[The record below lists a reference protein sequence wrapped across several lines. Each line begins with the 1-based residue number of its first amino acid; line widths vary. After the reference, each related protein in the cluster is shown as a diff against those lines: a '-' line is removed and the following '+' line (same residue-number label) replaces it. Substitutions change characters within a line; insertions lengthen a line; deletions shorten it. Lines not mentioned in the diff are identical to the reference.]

1 MILYPIG
8 CSYVYILRFHLSTL
22 PQVCFCP
29 SLTPLRFLRTLG
41 RGANNIAVI
50 VATDPTHAVIAEARA
65 HTRYGTGSVVAVG
78 YPRSPH
84 IAVIPTPAGS
94 HICSSGSC
102 GGKALAHVFAATAMH
117 KTVTARTNTPYTPQ
131 EQIKNLPLRILHNL
145 LLKQFV
151 IRPKTNLQQNQL
163 FSLY

>member
-8 CSYVYILRFHLSTL
+8 CSYVYILRFHLSIL
-22 PQVCFCP
+22 PHVCFCP
-29 SLTPLRFLRTLG
+29 SLTSLRFLRILE
-41 RGANNIAVI
+41 RGGKQHCGIFL
-50 VATDPTHAVIAEARA
+50 ATDPTHTVIAEARA

-102 GGKALAHVFAATAMH
+102 GGKALAEFLPRNEMEHA

-131 EQIKNLPLRILHNL
+131 EQIK
-145 LLKQFV
+145 
-151 IRPKTNLQQNQL
+151 KTAPAYCELINVLV
-163 FSLY
+163 